1 VPSGLYFAAQQVPN
15 QSALES
21 LPREWVLAAWG
32 VFGLVIG
39 SFLNVVIHRLPLED
53 ERVWR
58 PLRSR
63 CPNCRHELSVAE
75 NVPVV
80 SWILLRARCRACRWP
95 IPWRYPMVEATNA
108 ALWVLC
114 GYFSPSL
121 DLALVYALVLSS
133 LLVASAV
140 DFDRF
145 EIPDEISIGGMV
157 VAPLCSFLV
166 PALHQETWFAQAVS
180 GPEGVDR
187 IGAAIGALAGLA
199 VGGGSLLF
207 VGWLGKRLF
216 RRDAMGLGDVKLLAA
231 GGGFAGPGAA
241 LVALFLGSVVASV
254 VGALNLARFL
264 CLSRSRARE
273 RGVSKSFARS
283 LASARI
289 AGRYLPF
296 GPYLGLGIGIVLLDW
311 KDVRGL
317 VSLLAF

>member
-1 VPSGLYFAAQQVPN
+1 
-15 QSALES
+15 LES
-21 LPREWVLAAWG
+21 LPREWVLSAWG
-32 VFGLVIG
+32 LFGLVIG

-63 CPNCRHELSVAE
+63 CPQCRHELAAWE
-75 NVPVV
+75 NIPVL
-80 SWILLRARCRACRWP
+80 SWLLLRARCHSCRWP
-95 IPWRYPMVEATNA
+95 IPARYPLVEALNA
-108 ALWVLC
+108 GAWVLC
-114 GYFSPSL
+114 GW
-121 DLALVYALVLSS
+121 LAPTLALGLVYALVSSS
-133 LLVASAV
+133 LIVASAV

-157 VAPLCSFLV
+157 VGPLCSFLV
-166 PALHQETWFAQAVS
+166 PALHESTWVTRAVS

-187 IGAAIGALAGLA
+187 VGAVIGSLAGLL
-199 VGGGSLLF
+199 VGGGSLLG
-207 VGWLGKRLF
+207 VGWLGKKLF

-231 GGGFAGPGAA
+231 GGSFVGPGAA

-254 VGALNLARFL
+254 IGALNLARFL
-264 CLSRSRARE
+264 CLSRSRARA
-273 RGVSKSFARS
+273 RGVVKRFTRS